1 MPPGTQHIQSGF
13 SIYVFVQLCTHRW
26 YKRTA
31 GSGAEGRI
39 LRKHSEGSVCHF
51 ALLVALL
58 GTGMIVDVFGAQNI
72 DPLMI
77 TCTVSQEG
85 SVEKPDNSIGERGF

>member
-1 MPPGTQHIQSGF
+1 
-13 SIYVFVQLCTHRW
+13 
-26 YKRTA
+26 
-31 GSGAEGRI
+31 
-39 LRKHSEGSVCHF
+39 
-51 ALLVALL
+51 LVALL

-72 DPLMI
+72 VSLMI